1 MKTPIESLA
10 RLTSLVRKGTLTVA
24 VATLTLGT
32 PVYAATIAT
41 PFMFT
46 ASDTTDLLR
55 CAAVNV
61 GDSPVAN
68 VKVELVQFGGS
79 VAKTAVCSDPL
90 PPSFFCLTNTLGAGS
105 FGEAVYCRVSFKG
118 SKQNMRA
125 ALEVIDSR
133 SNTKV
138 ALPAD

>member
-1 MKTPIESLA
+1 MKTTIESLA

-55 CAAVNV
+55 
-61 GDSPVAN
+61 
-68 VKVELVQFGGS
+68 
-79 VAKTAVCSDPL
+79 
-90 PPSFFCLTNTLGAGS
+90 
-105 FGEAVYCRVSFKG
+105 
-118 SKQNMRA
+118 
-125 ALEVIDSR
+125 
-133 SNTKV
+133 
-138 ALPAD
+138 